1 MKERIIEKATDM
13 FMTLGFKSVTMDD
26 IATELGISKKTIY
39 QHFCNKRSLVEATTF
54 NMFNTI
60 SDGIDNIIE
69 MDKNSIEEV
78 FIIREFIAQHLN
90 DESSSPHYQLQKFFP
105 KIFACLLTK
114 QFEKV
119 HSSMVDN
126 LRKGIKNGLFRDD
139 INIEFIS
146 RIYFTGLTGVKDQTI
161 FPTTM
166 FTMPQLTRQ
175 FLEYHLR
182 GIVTPKGLNVLE
194 NILNKNNKSLTP
206 E

>member
-13 FMTLGFKSVTMDD
+13 FMNLGFKSVTMDD
-26 IATELGISKKTIY
+26 IAAELGISKKTIY

-60 SDGIDNIIE
+60 SDGIDDIIE
-69 MDKNSIEEV
+69 MDKNSLEEI
-78 FIIREFIAQHLN
+78 FIIREFIAQNLN

-105 KIFACLLTK
+105 KIFSRLRTM

-119 HSSMVDN
+119 HNSMLNN
-126 LRKGIKNGLFRDD
+126 LRKGIENGLFRDD

-146 RIYFTGLTGVKDQTI
+146 RIYFTGLTGIKDQDI

-166 FTMPQLTRQ
+166 FTMNQLTKE

-182 GIVTPKGLNVLE
+182 GIVTPKGLKTLE
-194 NILNKNNKSLTP
+194 SLLKKG
-206 E
+206 